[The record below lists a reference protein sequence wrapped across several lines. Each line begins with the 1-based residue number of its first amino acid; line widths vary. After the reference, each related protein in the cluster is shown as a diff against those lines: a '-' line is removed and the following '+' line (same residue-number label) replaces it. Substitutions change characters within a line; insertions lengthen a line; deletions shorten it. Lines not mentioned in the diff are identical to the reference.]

1 MVSQNKNSTKE
12 EIFYWL
18 TISNFLY
25 IIVLLILAGVTIATL
40 TGDNGILTRATE
52 AKNKTEEAQEKEALE
67 LAITSNK
74 MEDVNA
80 LEIDKEKLENAI
92 KEQFGNNKDFSVTDN
107 EDGTFLVNMNDTKR
121 MYYIDENGEI
131 IVQSKILKIS
141 TADELKV
148 FRDDVNSGNTYEGWY
163 VYLTNDITLDINEEW
178 QPIGIYLNSNT
189 SIDDETNLTFE
200 GIFDGRKH
208 TIDGMKITSK
218 EKGKGLF
225 GLIKNATIKNLII
238 EENCN
243 INIGVSYGSIVGYA
257 NIGSTLENCINKATI
272 TLNSTNVG
280 GIIGSIASNC
290 VIKNCYNTGNLEANL
305 NTGVAVGGIVG
316 TIAPGQ
322 TSLENCYNTG
332 NINAN
337 SNVGGIAGLISSG
350 QTSLKNCYN
359 IGNIKAETTNAGG
372 IVGIADA
379 SIVINC
385 YNTGNITGTSS
396 NIGGIVG
403 LQRENSKV
411 KNTYSIGNIT
421 GNTGGGIVGVQL
433 SGEIE
438 NSYYIENTINGSSG
452 YILEG
457 ATAISSEELKNI
469 YTVLGEAFKQDIN
482 NINNGYPILTWQ

>member
-1 MVSQNKNSTKE
+1 MLKRKF
-12 EIFYWL
+12 FYWL

-25 IIVLLILAGVTIATL
+25 IIVLLILAGVTIAAL
-40 TGDNGILTRATE
+40 SGDNGILTRASE
-52 AKNKTEEAQEKEALE
+52 SKGKTEKAQEKEGVE
-67 LAITSNK
+67 LAVTSIR
-74 MEDVNA
+74 MEDMNI
-80 LEIDKEKLENAI
+80 LEMSKEKLENAI
-92 KEQFGNNKDFSVTDN
+92 RQQFGNSKDFDVIDNKDGS
-107 EDGTFLVNMNDTKR
+107 FLVNMNDTKR
-121 MYYIDENGEI
+121 MYYVDDTGLVIAEENM
-131 IVQSKILKIS
+131 LKIS
-141 TADELKV
+141 TPEELIT
-148 FRDDVNSGNTYEGWY
+148 FRNDVNSGNTYKGWY

-385 YNTGNITGTSS
+385 YNTGNM
-396 NIGGIVG
+396 
-403 LQRENSKV
+403 
-411 KNTYSIGNIT
+411 Y
-421 GNTGGGIVGVQL
+421 
-433 SGEIE
+433 
-438 NSYYIENTINGSSG
+438 
-452 YILEG
+452 
-457 ATAISSEELKNI
+457 
-469 YTVLGEAFKQDIN
+469 
-482 NINNGYPILTWQ
+482 

>member
-1 MVSQNKNSTKE
+1 MEKLKE
-12 EIFYWL
+12 EFKYEKRGITL
-18 TISNFLY
+18 IALVVT
-25 IIVLLILAGVTIATL
+25 IIVLLILAGVSIATL
-40 TGDNGILTRATE
+40 TGDNGILTRAQD
-52 AKNKTEEAQEKEALE
+52 AKEKTEEASDIEKIRLAISEAQIGENGYQELNMANFQEALNNQFE
-67 LAITSNK
+67 GRTVQLSDNGDGSFIINLDNDRKMFYTNSDGQIISNENMLAI
-74 MEDVNA
+74 
-80 LEIDKEKLENAI
+80 
-92 KEQFGNNKDFSVTDN
+92 
-107 EDGTFLVNMNDTKR
+107 GTA
-121 MYYIDENGEI
+121 E
-131 IVQSKILKIS
+131 
-141 TADELKV
+141 ELKA

-280 GIIGSIASNC
+280 GIIGTMASNC

-385 YNTGNITGTSS
+385 YNTGNITGTGA